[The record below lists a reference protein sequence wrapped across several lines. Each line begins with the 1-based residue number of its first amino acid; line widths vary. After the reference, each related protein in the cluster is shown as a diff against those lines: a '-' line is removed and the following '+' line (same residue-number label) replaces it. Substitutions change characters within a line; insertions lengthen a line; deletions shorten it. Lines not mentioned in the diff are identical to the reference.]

1 MADLTIIRGDDT
13 TIELT
18 YQDGDGNAI
27 DLTGATVFF
36 TVKSA
41 IDDDSTDADAI
52 IQKDV
57 TVHADAVNGRSDID
71 LTDSDTDV
79 ALGEYLGD
87 IQIKNAASDIVSS
100 QAFAVEVVGDVTRR
114 TS

>member
-1 MADLTIIRGDDT
+1 MADLTIIRGDNT

-18 YQDGDGNAI
+18 YQDSDSNAI

-41 IDDDSTDADAI
+41 IDADATDANAI

-57 TVHADAVNGRSDID
+57 TSHADAANGRSDIE
-71 LTDSDTDV
+71 LSDSDTDV

-87 IQIKNAASDIVSS
+87 IQIKNAAGDIISS
-100 QAFAVEVVGDVTRR
+100 QVFTVQVKGDVTRR